1 MKGESHFRQHILIVD
16 DEETILELLATFFEK
31 KGYKVTCTSTGEEA
45 LTVLESSRN
54 LVRGPDTV
62 DIMVLDLFL
71 NEEDGL
77 EVLSD
82 AKRIRPGLPV
92 VILTGMGFDDEI
104 LKEAQSRGARGY
116 VSKTL
121 PMNQLLMEVH
131 RALDY

>member
-1 MKGESHFRQHILIVD
+1 MKGESHFQQHILIVD

-31 KGYKVTCTSTGEEA
+31 KCYKVTCTSTGEEA
-45 LTVLESSRN
+45 FTVLESS
-54 LVRGPDTV
+54 LTLERGPDTV

-82 AKRIRPGLPV
+82 AKRIRPGLSV

-104 LKEAQSRGARGY
+104 LKEESHIRDGFGRERGHA
-116 VSKTL
+116 
-121 PMNQLLMEVH
+121 
-131 RALDY
+131 